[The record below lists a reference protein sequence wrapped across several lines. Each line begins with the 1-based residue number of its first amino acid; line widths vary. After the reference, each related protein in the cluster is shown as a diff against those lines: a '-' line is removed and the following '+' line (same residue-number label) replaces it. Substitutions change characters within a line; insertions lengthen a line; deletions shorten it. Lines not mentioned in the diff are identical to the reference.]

1 MSCRVLATM
10 EFCLP
15 CFLAFLLMG
24 GVLARRN
31 GGDASFYQNYDIAWG
46 YDHVKS
52 LDGGRQIQLSLD
64 NASGLLS
71 SPP

>member
-1 MSCRVLATM
+1 
-10 EFCLP
+10 
-15 CFLAFLLMG
+15 MG